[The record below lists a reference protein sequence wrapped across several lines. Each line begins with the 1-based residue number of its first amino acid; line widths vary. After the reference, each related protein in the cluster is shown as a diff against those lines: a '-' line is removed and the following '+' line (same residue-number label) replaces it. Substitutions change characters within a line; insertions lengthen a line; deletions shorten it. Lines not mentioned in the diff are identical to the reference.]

1 MVLITV
7 LLPIKILIVVL
18 VIFIGPSSAFSDLSS
33 AHSDPN
39 NDSGLNNDLKVKN
52 RIKSV
57 KDFQESPFWVSYLLK
72 KNPVNLMV
80 NFGQLPIS
88 NEKYYSEIIP

>member
-1 MVLITV
+1 MPIMVLITV

-57 KDFQESPFWVSYLLK
+57 KDFQESPF
-72 KNPVNLMV
+72 
-80 NFGQLPIS
+80 
-88 NEKYYSEIIP
+88 